1 MNLNSIIPGPT
12 CVLAVARYVS
22 EWLRKVQSIKVV
34 LEGAKHLF
42 SLCEKRDFA
51 PVRTVSSFV
60 GWYVYYI
67 SLYRLVRIFCPPF
80 ASMCK
85 IVLFYLCRLCL
96 IPPRPW
102 YHWKSEKLSLFQ
114 VPLVLG
120 VTLLSIQDKLAE
132 SDGISLSN

>member
-1 MNLNSIIPGPT
+1 
-12 CVLAVARYVS
+12 VF
-22 EWLRKVQSIKVV
+22 WLLPDTFWSGFGRCKASKWFWKVQSI
-34 LEGAKHLF
+34 F
-42 SLCEKRDFA
+42 SLF
-51 PVRTVSSFV
+51 VRKETLHPFETVSSFV
-60 GWYVYYI
+60 GRYVYYI
-67 SLYRLVRIFCPPF
+67 SLYRLVWIFCPPF

-85 IVLFYLCRLCL
+85 IVFFYLCRLCL